1 MLWARCLR
9 GGEGTWVKDLQCSAR
24 WSDVGK
30 GPALF
35 VSPIDVY
42 AGEAT
47 WVKDLQ
53 CSARWS
59 DVGKGPALF
68 VSPVMTETIL
78 RPCSGLDVYVGEGT
92 WVKDLQCS
100 LVPYRRTAEGP
111 WLLLV
116 SIRRFY
122 C

>member
-1 MLWARCLR
+1 
-9 GGEGTWVKDLQCSAR
+9 
-24 WSDVGK
+24 
-30 GPALF
+30 LF

-53 CSARWS
+53 C
-59 DVGKGPALF
+59 L
-68 VSPVMTETIL
+68 
-78 RPCSGLDVYVGEGT
+78 GEGT

-111 WLLLV
+111 
-116 SIRRFY
+116 
-122 C
+122 

>member
-1 MLWARCLR
+1 MLR
-9 GGEGTWVKDLQCSAR
+9 
-24 WSDVGK
+24 
-30 GPALF
+30 
-35 VSPIDVY
+35 
-42 AGEAT
+42 EAT
-47 WVKDLQ
+47 
-53 CSARWS
+53 CI

-100 LVPYRRTAEGP
+100 LVLVPYRRTAEGP

-122 C
+122 CCVLLSVVGFNFRSRWSDVGKGPALFVSPIDVYAVKLRG